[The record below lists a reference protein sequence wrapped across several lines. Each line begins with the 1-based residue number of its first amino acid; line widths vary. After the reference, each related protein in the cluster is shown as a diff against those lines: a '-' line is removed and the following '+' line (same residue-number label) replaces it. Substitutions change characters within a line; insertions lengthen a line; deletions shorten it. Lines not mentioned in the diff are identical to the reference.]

1 MSIKFARISITFGLF
16 AVIALY
22 MTQAAARVNAAPI
35 SPGNS
40 AGIRSLSQLPIPAQ
54 GILSEAVG
62 RGDTAFHARRDA
74 AGWRL
79 ENDTNGVR
87 ALFDAN
93 GAVARLGGAEWNMGL
108 HAWGFG
114 KTLHV
119 TTAQVPTAHQN
130 RVEYA
135 RDGIV
140 EWYVNGVLGLQQGFT
155 VETSAQEAR
164 DAALSLMLRLPHE
177 LRAEIDDGARRL
189 VFYRDGAM
197 LAEYFGLTA
206 FDAQQRELGARLEI
220 VNKNEKDETRA
231 LLLRVDTRGAQFPVT
246 VDPFFQKAKLT
257 ASDGSLSDDFGI
269 SVGISGDTVVVG
281 AKGENSSRGAVYV
294 FTKPATGWANMTQT
308 AKLTTSNDYS
318 FYLGYSV
325 AISGDTIVAGAPA
338 TGWTGALQIGAAYV
352 FVKPNGGWT
361 DLTESAELL
370 AFDGEEGDN
379 FGWSVAYDGDEI
391 VVGAPYANEGYG
403 SGWPDTDRGAAYIF
417 PEPIGGWSGQQY
429 GSYTLLPNDPEDNA
443 IFGWSVA
450 LDGNVVAVGAPGDN
464 SDAGS
469 VYVFAKPFGNW
480 QNMNQTAK
488 LTATTSVGVEN
499 LGWSVS
505 ISGNTV
511 VAGAPGEDSERGAAY
526 VFVKP
531 GLSWSDITE
540 SAKLTASDGASGD
553 RFGQS
558 VHINTSVIAV
568 GAPDF
573 NQGSWNDAG
582 ALYVFQEPNGGWADA
597 TEDSR
602 VTAGD
607 AAASDNFGWDVAL
620 GGGVGI
626 VGAVGDDVN
635 GNANQGS
642 AYVFAPCTAKPAK
655 PTLKSPADG
664 ASVTR
669 NRVKLK
675 WKASQCAATYSVV
688 VKNLA
693 TNQSVDSVAGLTET
707 YYRTVALPTG
717 ATYKWYVSA
726 CNEFGCTK
734 SRTWTFRKP

>member
-1 MSIKFARISITFGLF
+1 MSKKFARFIITFGLF
-16 AVIALY
+16 AAIALY
-22 MTQAAARVNAAPI
+22 MTQAAHVNAAPV
-35 SPGNS
+35 SPGNL

-54 GILSEAVG
+54 GIVSEALG
-62 RGDTAFHARRDA
+62 RGDTAFHARQDA

-79 ENDTNGVR
+79 DNDANGVR
-87 ALFDAN
+87 ARFDAN
-93 GAVARLGGAEWNMGL
+93 GAVVRFGGAEWNMGL
-108 HAWGFG
+108 RAWGFG
-114 KTLHV
+114 KTLHA

-135 RDGIV
+135 RDGII
-140 EWYVNGVLGLQQGFT
+140 EWYANGAVGLQQGFMVAT
-155 VETSAQEAR
+155 PAR
-164 DAALSLMLRLPHE
+164 DASVDALVLMLRLPRE
-177 LRAEIDDGARRL
+177 LRAEIDNDARRL
-189 VFYRDGAM
+189 VFHRDGAM
-197 LAEYFGLTA
+197 LAQYFGLTA
-206 FDAQQRELGARLEI
+206 FDAQQRKLDARLEI
-220 VNKNEKDETRA
+220 VNRNEKDETRA
-231 LLLRVDTRGAQFPVT
+231 LLIRVVTRGAQFPVT
-246 VDPFFQKAKLT
+246 VDPFFQQAKLT
-257 ASDGSLSDDFGI
+257 ASDGSLSDDFGV
-269 SVGISGDTVVVG
+269 SVAVSGDTVVVG
-281 AKGENSSRGAVYV
+281 AKGANSSRGAVYV
-294 FTKPATGWANMTQT
+294 FTKPVTGWANMTQT
-308 AKLTTSNDYS
+308 AKLTTSKDYS

-338 TGWTGALQIGAAYV
+338 TGWTGVLQMGAVYV

-361 DLTESAELL
+361 DMTESAELL
-370 AFDGEEGDN
+370 APDGEDGDQ

-403 SGWPDTDRGAAYIF
+403 SGWPDTNMGVAYIC
-417 PEPIGGWSGQQY
+417 PEPLGGWSGHQY
-429 GSYTLLPNDPEDNA
+429 GCFYLSPSDPEDNA

-450 LDGNVVAVGAPGDN
+450 MDGNVVAVGAPGDN

-469 VYVFAKPFGNW
+469 VYVFAKPLGNW

-505 ISGNTV
+505 IGGNTV
-511 VAGAPGEDSERGAAY
+511 VAGAPGEDYDRGAVY

-531 GLSWSDITE
+531 GLLWADITE
-540 SAKLTASDGASGD
+540 SAKLTASDGASDD

-558 VHINTSVIAV
+558 VHIHTSVIAV
-568 GAPDF
+568 GAPYFDRG
-573 NQGSWNDAG
+573 NLIDAG
-582 ALYVFQEPNGGWADA
+582 ATYVFQEQNGGWADA
-597 TEDSR
+597 TEDSS
-602 VTAGD
+602 VEPGD
-607 AAASDNFGWDVAL
+607 AGASDKFGWDVAL

-635 GNANQGS
+635 GNADQGS

-664 ASVTR
+664 TSITR

-675 WKASQCAATYSVV
+675 WQASQCAATYSVV
-688 VKNLA
+688 VKNVA
-693 TNQSVDSVAGLTET
+693 TNQSADSVAGLTET
-707 YYRTVALPTG
+707 RYKTVALPAG

-734 SRTWTFRKP
+734 SRSRTFSKP